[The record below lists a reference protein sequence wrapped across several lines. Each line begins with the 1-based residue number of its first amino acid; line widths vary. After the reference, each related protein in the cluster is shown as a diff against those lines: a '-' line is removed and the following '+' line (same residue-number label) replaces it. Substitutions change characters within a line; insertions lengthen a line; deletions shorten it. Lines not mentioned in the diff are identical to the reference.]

1 MKMIVPIIVLCVGV
15 IVYIR
20 FLERTTLF
28 VPDKVITV
36 TPRDVGVNF
45 EDDFFVTKDQVK
57 IHGWFIKGKLS
68 ASKVLLF
75 FHGNAGNISGRVE
88 KVQIFYDMGLSVFII
103 DYRGYGKSEG
113 SPTEKGMYLD
123 AQGAYDYLI
132 DERNIA
138 VDDIVV
144 YGASLGGVAAID
156 LANQRKISSLI
167 VDGTFSSARD
177 MAKRI
182 FPFIPSF
189 LINIKLDSIEKIKNI
204 DVPKLMIHSID
215 DRTVPFSLGKKLFD
229 AALEPK
235 TFLSLSGDHNEVH
248 NVDRAKFIE
257 GIELFL
263 EQSFE

>member
-1 MKMIVPIIVLCVGV
+1 MKMIVLIIIFCVSV
-15 IVYIR
+15 IVYVR

-28 VPDKVITV
+28 VPDKIITT
-36 TPRDVGVNF
+36 TPRDVGIEF
-45 EDDFFVTKDQVK
+45 EDVFFVTKDQVK
-57 IHGWFIKGKLS
+57 VHGWFVKGKS
-68 ASKVLLF
+68 SSSKVLLF

-88 KVQIFYDMGLSVFII
+88 KVQIFYDLGLSVFII
-103 DYRGYGKSEG
+103 DYRGYGKSDG

-123 AQGAYDYLI
+123 AQGAYDYLV

-138 VDDIVV
+138 GEDIIV

-177 MAKRI
+177 MAKQI

-204 DVPKLMIHSID
+204 EVPKLMIHSMD
-215 DRTVPFSLGKKLFD
+215 DQTVPFSLGKKLFD
-229 AALEPK
+229 AASEPK
-235 TFLSLSGDHNEVH
+235 IFLSLSGDHNEVH
-248 NVDRAKFIE
+248 NVDRVKFVE
-257 GIELFL
+257 GIESFL
-263 EQSFE
+263 KQ